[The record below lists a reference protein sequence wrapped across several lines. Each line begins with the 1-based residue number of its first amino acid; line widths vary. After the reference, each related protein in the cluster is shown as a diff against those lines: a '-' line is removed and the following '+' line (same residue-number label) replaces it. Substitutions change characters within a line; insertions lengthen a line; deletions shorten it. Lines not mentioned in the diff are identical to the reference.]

1 MLGEIYGRI
10 EKNPELAA
18 FYYDKSLASAPDKA
32 DVLTGYAYFMM
43 DKEEFQKAETYFRKA
58 IRIEANPGAYYGL
71 GLILVKAGK
80 LESARQALEDFFA
93 RTENNKGIKTFPVYH
108 QVKEFYK
115 DLSVTMGLSKR
126 SH

>member
-1 MLGEIYGRI
+1 
-10 EKNPELAA
+10 
-18 FYYDKSLASAPDKA
+18 
-32 DVLTGYAYFMM
+32 VLTGYAYFMM

-58 IRIEANPGAYYGL
+58 IHIEANPGAYYGL
-71 GLILVKAGK
+71 GLLLVKAGK
-80 LESARQALEDFFA
+80 LEDARQSLEDFFS